1 MVMKKMFALLP
12 LVLMLTMLSCSAPK
26 EVSGLTDAQVAEM
39 INSQQFRFLAKN
51 MVPQTGRSRV
61 LTDNYTLN
69 VSKEEVT
76 ADLPYIGQAYSAPMN
91 PADAGVRF
99 VSKDFGYEM
108 KPRAKG
114 GWDIIIKPKE
124 SQFVRECNL
133 TVFEN
138 GNANLVVL
146 SNNRQTI
153 SYSGVI
159 MSTDKKLP

>member
-1 MVMKKMFALLP
+1 MKKIFALLP
-12 LVLMLTMLSCSAPK
+12 LMVILTMFSCSGQK
-26 EVSGLTDAQVAEM
+26 EVSGLTETQVAEM

-69 VSKEEVT
+69 VSKEEVN

-91 PADAGVRF
+91 PGEGGVKF
-99 VSKDFGYEM
+99 VSKDFGYDM
-108 KPRAKG
+108 KPRQKG

-124 SQFVRECNL
+124 SQYVRECDL

-146 SNNRQTI
+146 SNNRQSI
-153 SYSGVI
+153 SYSGVLI
-159 MSTDKKLP
+159 SPDKK

>member
-1 MVMKKMFALLP
+1 MKTMIALLSFIAIP
-12 LVLMLTMLSCSAPK
+12 LFFSCSSPK

-39 INSQQFRFLAKN
+39 INSQQYRFLAKN

-69 VSKEEVT
+69 VTKEEIN

-91 PADAGVRF
+91 PGEGGVKF
-99 VSKDFGYEM
+99 VSKDFGYDM
-108 KPRAKG
+108 KPRQKG

-124 SQFVRECNL
+124 SQYVRECDL

-146 SNNRQTI
+146 SNNRQSI
-153 SYSGVI
+153 SYSGVLI
-159 MSTDKKLP
+159 SPDKKSP